1 MNDPRALRNRVL
13 KYLIPVFIIC
23 IVFNITKFFE
33 IDVKYIPINS
43 TNINNT
49 TQSLITT
56 GLNLTTNVNN
66 TSVGIIEKDEMML
79 PLTENI
85 TNLQATNSNVSQEFR
100 VALSITEFR
109 KDPMYSINFNWFR
122 FISIGVVP
130 FLLLA
135 YFNTQI
141 YLGKIFLVS

>member
-1 MNDPRALRNRVL
+1 M
-13 KYLIPVFIIC
+13 
-23 IVFNITKFFE
+23 
-33 IDVKYIPINS
+33 
-43 TNINNT
+43 
-49 TQSLITT
+49 
-56 GLNLTTNVNN
+56 TTNDNN
-66 TSVGIIEKDEMML
+66 TSFESSSVGLIEKDEMML

-141 YLGKIFLVS
+141 YLGKIFFWYLMFYPLDILKPKTKTKNQIFLLLTFRLCSTL

>member
-1 MNDPRALRNRVL
+1 M
-13 KYLIPVFIIC
+13 
-23 IVFNITKFFE
+23 
-33 IDVKYIPINS
+33 
-43 TNINNT
+43 
-49 TQSLITT
+49 
-56 GLNLTTNVNN
+56 TTNNNN
-66 TSVGIIEKDEMML
+66 TSFESSPVGLIEKDEMML

-85 TNLQATNSNVSQEFR
+85 TNLQATNSNVSQEFQ

-122 FISIGVVP
+122 FISIGIVP

-141 YLGKIFLVS
+141 YLGKICFGIIIICMIIGLLQRQKQIAIYHIKKFVKESQ

>member
-1 MNDPRALRNRVL
+1 M
-13 KYLIPVFIIC
+13 
-23 IVFNITKFFE
+23 
-33 IDVKYIPINS
+33 
-43 TNINNT
+43 
-49 TQSLITT
+49 ITT
-56 GLNLTTNVNN
+56 GLNLTINDNN
-66 TSVGIIEKDEMML
+66 TSFESSSVGLIEKDEMML

-85 TNLQATNSNVSQEFR
+85 TNLQEKKSNVSQEFR
-100 VALSITEFR
+100 VQLSITEFR

-141 YLGKIFLVS
+141 YLGKILFVWILDLHMLSYFTWENNDKGLTTNALSFYGFKMI

>member
-1 MNDPRALRNRVL
+1 M
-13 KYLIPVFIIC
+13 
-23 IVFNITKFFE
+23 
-33 IDVKYIPINS
+33 
-43 TNINNT
+43 
-49 TQSLITT
+49 ITT
-56 GLNLTTNVNN
+56 GLNLTINDNN
-66 TSVGIIEKDEMML
+66 TSFESSSVGLIEKDEMML

-85 TNLQATNSNVSQEFR
+85 TNLQEKKSNVSQEFR
-100 VALSITEFR
+100 VQLSITEFR

-141 YLGKIFLVS
+141 YLGKILFVWILDLHMLSYFKWENNDKGLTTNALSFYRFKMI